1 MKLININKVSSVIV
15 LQDEIEKED
24 KNMTTDTITMSN
36 GRIQHKRKAAVKLI
50 LWLCLTDSCPQL
62 TFNAHFGCS

>member
-24 KNMTTDTITMSN
+24 KNMTTDIITISYNYNVRWKETIRKKSCSKVNTM
-36 GRIQHKRKAAVKLI
+36 AV
-50 LWLCLTDSCPQL
+50 S
-62 TFNAHFGCS
+62 S